1 MVREFGIVRSALN
14 NRVIPSPLL
23 ISGIIELARNSP
35 QNPDVKE
42 LRGQN
47 LDNRGLR
54 GSLSWLAP
62 TVTASTMIADL
73 NLGDKVRCHRGIVE
87 NVKDE
92 TNENGA
98 RSVVL
103 PFGSAQGRFLR
114 KSRRVRQPT
123 SLVTCAD
130 GDVDSLFMQE
140 IGRFSQGETI

>member
-1 MVREFGIVRSALN
+1 MVREWGIVRSALN
-14 NRVIPSPLL
+14 NRGIPSPLL

-73 NLGDKVRCHRGIVE
+73 NLGDKVRCH
-87 NVKDE
+87 
-92 TNENGA
+92 T
-98 RSVVL
+98 
-103 PFGSAQGRFLR
+103 
-114 KSRRVRQPT
+114 
-123 SLVTCAD
+123 
-130 GDVDSLFMQE
+130 
-140 IGRFSQGETI
+140 